1 MRWRWDGDAMAERQG
16 DRTLEVLA
24 RDRGADLLAYATL
37 ITGGDRA
44 AAQDL
49 VQDAIVRVFGRM
61 RTGFAPDVAEAYVRR
76 AIVNGYVDAFRKRRG
91 FTQRRHLVAVSDG
104 PAGVPDAAAA
114 LDLRAALRT
123 LAPQERAAVVLRY
136 YEDLTVPETADR
148 MGLAEGTVKRYLSN
162 ALAKLQD
169 RLGPLA
175 FDLDDG
181 APITAPPPPSTRP
194 VRVPTRPGSTR

>member
-1 MRWRWDGDAMAERQG
+1 MAERRG

-49 VQDAIVRVFGRM
+49 VQDAIVAVFGRM

-76 AIVNGYVDAFRKRRG
+76 AIVNGYVDSFRKRRG
-91 FTQRRHLVAVSDG
+91 FTQRRHLVAVTEAG
-104 PAGVPDAAAA
+104 PASADVSDA
-114 LDLRAALRT
+114 LDLRTALRT

-136 YEDLTVPETADR
+136 YEDLTVPEVADR

-162 ALAKLQD
+162 ALGKLQD
-169 RLGPLA
+169 RLGPLS
-175 FDLDDG
+175 FDHDD
-181 APITAPPPPSTRP
+181 AVPVTTTQPPSARP

>member
-1 MRWRWDGDAMAERQG
+1 MAERQG

-49 VQDAIVRVFGRM
+49 VQDAIVAVFGRM
-61 RTGFAPDVAEAYVRR
+61 RTGFTPDVAEAYVRR
-76 AIVNGYVDAFRKRRG
+76 AIVNGFIDAFRKRRG
-91 FTQRRHLVAVSDG
+91 FTARRHLVAVSDDG
-104 PAGVPDAAAA
+104 PAGAPDAAAT

-136 YEDLTVPETADR
+136 YEDLTVPEIADR
-148 MGLAEGTVKRYLSN
+148 MNLAEGTVKRYLSN
-162 ALAKLQD
+162 ALDKLQD
-169 RLGPLA
+169 RLGPLG
-175 FDLDDG
+175 FDHDDG
-181 APITAPPPPSTRP
+181 VPVATTTPPSTRP
-194 VRVPTRPGSTR
+194 ARVSTRTGSAR

>member
-1 MRWRWDGDAMAERQG
+1 MAGRQG

-61 RTGFAPDVAEAYVRR
+61 RTGFSPDVAEAYVRR

-91 FTQRRHLVAVSDG
+91 FTERRHLVAVSDG
-104 PAGVPDAAAA
+104 PAGTPDAAAA

-136 YEDLTVPETADR
+136 YEDLTVPEVADR
-148 MGLAEGTVKRYLSN
+148 MNLAEGTVKRYLAN
-162 ALAKLQD
+162 ALGKLQD
-169 RLGPLA
+169 RLGPLS
-175 FDLDDG
+175 FDHDD
-181 APITAPPPPSTRP
+181 AVPVTRTAT
-194 VRVPTRPGSTR
+194 TTGSTR

>member
-1 MRWRWDGDAMAERQG
+1 MAERQA

-49 VQDAIVRVFGRM
+49 VQDAIVAVFGRM
-61 RTGFAPDVAEAYVRR
+61 RTGFTPDVAEAYVRR
-76 AIVNGYVDAFRKRRG
+76 AIVNGHVDSFRKRRG
-91 FTQRRHLVAVSDG
+91 FTARRHLVAVRDDG
-104 PAGVPDAAAA
+104 PAAPDAAA

-136 YEDLTVPETADR
+136 YEDLTVPEIADR
-148 MGLAEGTVKRYLSN
+148 MNLAEGTVKRYLSN
-162 ALAKLQD
+162 ALGKLQD
-169 RLGPLA
+169 RLGPLT
-175 FDLDDG
+175 LDHDD
-181 APITAPPPPSTRP
+181 AVP
-194 VRVPTRPGSTR
+194 VTPAHTTTGSIR